1 MSRGAVT
8 AYVRIPSQRL
18 GEGIR
23 LLKQAGYVAERD
35 DGDPDRPIGTVDLYV
50 EQHYGM
56 INPDQRVR
64 AQLDRGLGLVLDEAG
79 IVHEYRD
86 GGVVRGAEYPRSQEH
101 SVLDSTTMKPIG
113 FTIRATSAR
122 EADRHLATV
131 AESLGLDR
139 RAVTIGPRAGWDT
152 DWL

>member
-1 MSRGAVT
+1 M
-8 AYVRIPSQRL
+8 
-18 GEGIR
+18 GEGLR

-56 INPDQRVR
+56 INPDQDVR
-64 AQLDRGLGLVLDEAG
+64 DLLDRGLGVVLDRAG
-79 IVHEYRD
+79 IAHEYRT
-86 GGVVRGAEYPRSQEH
+86 GGVVRGAEYPGSQNLP
-101 SVLDSTTMKPIG
+101 VVDSATRKPIG
-113 FTIRATSAR
+113 FTIRASSAR
-122 EADRHLATV
+122 EADRRLATV
-131 AESLGLDR
+131 AESLGLAR

>member
-1 MSRGAVT
+1 MTRGAVT

-18 GEGIR
+18 SEAIR

-56 INPDQRVR
+56 INPDLRVR
-64 AQLDRGLGLVLDEAG
+64 AQLERGLGVVLDTAG
-79 IVHEYRD
+79 ITHRYCA
-86 GGVVRGAEYPRSQEH
+86 GGVVRGAEYPRSQELP
-101 SVLDSTTMKPIG
+101 VVDSATMKPIG
-113 FTIRATSAR
+113 FTIRASSAR
-122 EADRHLATV
+122 EADRQLATV
-131 AESLGLDR
+131 AESLGLAR

>member
-1 MSRGAVT
+1 MTRGAVT
-8 AYVRIPSQRL
+8 AYVRIPSQRM

-23 LLKQAGYVAERD
+23 LLKQAGYVVERD

-64 AQLDRGLGLVLDEAG
+64 AQLDRGLGLVLDKAG
-79 IVHEYRD
+79 IAHEYRA
-86 GGVVRGAEYPRSQEH
+86 GGVVRGAGYPRSED
-101 SVLDSTTMKPIG
+101 VPVVDSATMQPIG
-113 FTIRATSAR
+113 FTIRASSAR
-122 EADRHLATV
+122 EADRQLALV
-131 AESLGLDR
+131 AESLDLAR
-139 RAVTIGPRAGWDT
+139 RAVTIGPQAGWDT